1 MDRLTPTII
10 VGSVIVL
17 IFVGMYF
24 GWRARSRKY
33 RGLPALGPMPS
44 DSGDTVAVDA
54 GLYVATTVSG
64 QPLERVAA
72 HGLGFRS
79 RAAVT
84 VTRNGIGVALTG
96 QEPFFISSS
105 SLVAVGRATWA
116 IDTAVEP
123 GGLVVVTWR
132 LAESELDSYFRMDN
146 GPEVLLN
153 AGAELIEGLG

>member
-10 VGSVIVL
+10 VGSVVVL

-33 RGLPALGPMPS
+33 RGLPALASLPPETGES
-44 DSGDTVAVDA
+44 VAVDA

-64 QPLERVAA
+64 QPLERVAVR
-72 HGLGFRS
+72 GLGYRS
-79 RAAVT
+79 RATVT
-84 VTRNGIGVALTG
+84 VQSGGIGVALTG
-96 QEPFFISSS
+96 QEPFFISSA

-116 IDTAVEP
+116 IDKAVEP

-132 LAESELDSYFRMDN
+132 LADSELDSYFRMDN
-146 GPEVLLN
+146 GSEVLLN
-153 AGAELIEGLG
+153 AGAEMIEGLG